1 MHNLFITYAPD
12 TTETRKVVEQVRGA
26 FDATAFTVSAKS
38 AAQSLVPDLA
48 NADVLVFGLQKTGG
62 GEMPAEFSELARSL
76 KGANLAGRAAAFF
89 SFGSEKATAR
99 LRKAL
104 RDTDAS
110 LSEEDPVFGDQRAA
124 RQADIAEWARKV
136 TAFFA
141 DVRRART

>member
-12 TTETRKVVEQVRGA
+12 TIETRRVVDQVCGA
-26 FDATAFTVSAKS
+26 FDATAFAVSAKS
-38 AAQSLVPDLA
+38 ASESLVPDLA
-48 NADVLVFGLQKTGG
+48 NADLIVFGLRKAGG
-62 GEMPAEFSELARSL
+62 GEVPADFSELVRSL

-89 SFGSEKATAR
+89 SVGSEKASAR

-104 RDTDAS
+104 RDTDVS
-110 LSEEDPVFGDQRAA
+110 LSEEDPVFSDQKSV
-124 RQADIAEWARKV
+124 QHGGIAEWAQKV